1 MLILS
6 HLTYDLPVLRMSD
19 SVAKALKTLRLQGVN
34 SLAVVENKVYLG
46 SVSARTL
53 EQALSPEQTLS
64 DLQEHFS
71 SFRMEEEEDVLASL
85 PWFEDAT
92 QDIIAI
98 TNSDQLFRG
107 YLTKASVGNI
117 LLKSGVEQRN
127 GGVIQIPFQA
137 SRDSLSSIIR
147 IIEEE
152 NGFVVRSFFQE
163 PNVVIQVQT
172 ETFGKIMSNLERH
185 GVFIEKAFVFGEQL
199 EVDQDRFDHLMR
211 FINL

>member
-6 HLTYDLPVLRMSD
+6 HLNYDLPVLRLTD
-19 SVAKALKTLRLQGVN
+19 SVAKTLKTFRNLGVN
-34 SLAVVENKVYLG
+34 ALAVVEKKAFLG
-46 SVSARTL
+46 LVSFEIL

-64 DLQEHFS
+64 DMQEHFS

-85 PWFEDAT
+85 PWFDESSLDV
-92 QDIIAI
+92 IAI
-98 TNSDQLFRG
+98 TNADGLFRG
-107 YLTKASVGNI
+107 YLTKNSLGN
-117 LLKSGVEQRN
+117 LLLNSGVENKN
-127 GGVIQIPFQA
+127 GGIIRIPFQA
-137 SRDSLSSIIR
+137 TQDSLSTIIR

-172 ETFGKIMSNLERH
+172 ETFGKIISNLERH
-185 GVFIEKAFVFGEQL
+185 GIFIEKAFVFGEQL

-211 FINL
+211 FIDL

>member
-172 ETFGKIMSNLERH
+172 ETFGKIISNLERH